1 MIKKTITI
9 LIAFTFSIS
18 ALATEY
24 ITLLTDR
31 SELHVKP
38 LVEMFESKHNVKV
51 NIITTKEGTIRSR
64 IGDPSV
70 DIVYAVDVTEAEE
83 LESNFTKLKNLPQI
97 NPELVSVNGKW
108 VSPSYRVRGVY
119 HSRDLKVSSNWK
131 DIINYSICVRPLI
144 HPYNVSMFQA
154 LGKDM
159 IHIDNFMQS
168 FYEKSIKP
176 TSGNDRKQA
185 QLMHDGKCD
194 VAVLNS
200 YYVKVMNNDPSYGEI
215 VKNKTFTPLTINGK
229 VVILQSAVAVV
240 KDSELNHSFIEFVLS
255 PEAQSF
261 ITEQVG
267 EYGYNQ
273 KQEVVSARGLTNRKQ
288 VFESLKSVS
297 R

>member
-1 MIKKTITI
+1 MIKKTLAI
-9 LIAFTFSIS
+9 LIASAFSIS

-64 IGDPSV
+64 INDPSV

-83 LESNFTKLKNLPQI
+83 LESNFAKLKNLPQI
-97 NPELVSVNGKW
+97 NPELVSINGKW

-119 HSRDLKVSSNWK
+119 HSSDLKVSSNWK

-154 LGKDM
+154 LGKEM
-159 IHIDNFMQS
+159 IHVDNFMQS
-168 FYEKSIKP
+168 FSEKTIKP
-176 TSGNDRKQA
+176 SSGNDRKQA
-185 QLMHDGKCD
+185 QLMHEGKCE

-200 YYVKVMNNDPSYGEI
+200 YYVKVMKNDPSYKDI
-215 VKNKTFTPLTINGK
+215 VSNKTFTPLTINGK